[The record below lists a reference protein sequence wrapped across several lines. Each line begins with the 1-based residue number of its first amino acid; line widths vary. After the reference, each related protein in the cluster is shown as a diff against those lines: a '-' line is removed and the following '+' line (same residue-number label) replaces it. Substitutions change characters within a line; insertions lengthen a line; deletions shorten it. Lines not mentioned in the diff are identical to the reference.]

1 MTKNTKRSLLSSI
14 FCSTLYSALLSA
26 TLISTS
32 ANATDT
38 EKVTIEVMN
47 DAKIFAQFDDEIPAV
62 INYFTKSNETSIVN
76 FYKEKYG
83 QAITSNRRKG
93 RLEKSFVKDKHN
105 IKIIISEQNSFRQVD
120 VLITN
125 AIN

>member
-1 MTKNTKRSLLSSI
+1 MAKNTNKSLIFSI
-14 FCSTLYSALLSA
+14 FCSTLCSALLSS
-26 TLISTS
+26 TLLSTS
-32 ANATDT
+32 AYAADT

-62 INYFTKSNETSIVN
+62 INYFTTSNETSIVN
-76 FYKEKYG
+76 FYEEKFG

-105 IKIIISEQNSFRQVD
+105 INIIISEQNNFRQVD

>member
-1 MTKNTKRSLLSSI
+1 MTKNTKRSLLPSI

-26 TLISTS
+26 ALISTS

-62 INYFTKSNETSIVN
+62 INYFTKSNETSIVD
-76 FYKEKYG
+76 FYEEKYG
-83 QAITSNRRKG
+83 QAISSNRKKG
-93 RLEKSFVKDKHN
+93 RLEKSFIKDNYN
-105 IKIIISEQNSFRQVD
+105 IKIIISEQNNFRQVD
-120 VLITN
+120 VLVTK
-125 AIN
+125 